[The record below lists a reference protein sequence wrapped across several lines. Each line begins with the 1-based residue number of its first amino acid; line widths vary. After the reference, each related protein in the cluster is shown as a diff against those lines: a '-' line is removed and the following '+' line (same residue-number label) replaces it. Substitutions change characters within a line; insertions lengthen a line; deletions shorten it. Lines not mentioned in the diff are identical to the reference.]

1 MNSEGFKNKSLE
13 MIFGSKTYVQTAM
26 FMQVLIFHL
35 CVELCNK
42 LNASKYLLLPY
53 SELLRSGCLATLQIT
68 FKRD

>member
-1 MNSEGFKNKSLE
+1 MNSDGFKNKSLE

-35 CVELCNK
+35 GVELCNK
-42 LNASKYLLLPY
+42 LNVWKNLLLPY
-53 SELLRSGCLATLQIT
+53 SELLRSGFLDTLQIT

>member
-1 MNSEGFKNKSLE
+1 MNSDCFKNKRLE
-13 MIFGSKTYVQTAM
+13 LIFGSKTYVQNAM

-42 LNASKYLLLPY
+42 LNVSKYLLLPY
-53 SELLRSGCLATLQIT
+53 SELLRSGFLDTLQIT

>member
-1 MNSEGFKNKSLE
+1 MNSDGFKNKSLE

-42 LNASKYLLLPY
+42 LNVSNPLLPY
-53 SELLRSGCLATLQIT
+53 SELLRSGLPCKLH
-68 FKRD
+68 FKEISK

>member
-1 MNSEGFKNKSLE
+1 MNSDGFKNKSLE

-42 LNASKYLLLPY
+42 LNVSKYLLV
-53 SELLRSGCLATLQIT
+53 TLQRTIA
-68 FKRD
+68 FRLPRYPANYI